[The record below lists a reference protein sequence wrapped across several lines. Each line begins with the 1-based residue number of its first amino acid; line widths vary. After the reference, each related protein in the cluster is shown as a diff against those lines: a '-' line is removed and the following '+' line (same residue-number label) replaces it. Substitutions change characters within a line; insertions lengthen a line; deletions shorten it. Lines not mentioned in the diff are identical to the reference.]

1 MNTIKTK
8 MTGSALKWIAILT
21 MLIDHMAAALLD
33 PLVYG
38 GYYGKMHGL
47 FFGSA
52 SQSTFIWYMIG
63 RFIGRLA
70 FPIFCFLLVEGI
82 THTRDIKKY
91 GARLALFAL
100 ISEIPFDLAL
110 LGSLSFDAQNVF
122 FTLLFGLLSI
132 YCIQQIPRS
141 TLWAGG
147 AVVWVVLSQLL
158 HTDYG
163 AFGVLFIILLYL
175 LRADRKKLCIAG
187 AVAVLW
193 EITAPLAF
201 VPIYY
206 YNNERGRQN
215 KYFFYLFYPGHLLL
229 IYLIRQGL
237 SGQLPFFFGS

>member
-122 FTLLFGLLSI
+122 FTLLFGIVYLYKVSAKTG
-132 YCIQQIPRS
+132 S
-141 TLWAGG
+141 
-147 AVVWVVLSQLL
+147 
-158 HTDYG
+158 HTTGSGDEVRI
-163 AFGVLFIILLYL
+163 FFIRYRL
-175 LRADRKKLCIAG
+175 
-187 AVAVLW
+187 
-193 EITAPLAF
+193 APGIN
-201 VPIYY
+201 PQY
-206 YNNERGRQN
+206 
-215 KYFFYLFYPGHLLL
+215 
-229 IYLIRQGL
+229 
-237 SGQLPFFFGS
+237 